1 MPSETG
7 ATSGDADMSNL
18 ERKLRD
24 LDRKISSLKKT
35 LKSIPTLNQIQK
47 TEIEGVFNDLSS
59 VLDLLVV
66 QIKEVKG
73 GKI

>member
-1 MPSETG
+1 
-7 ATSGDADMSNL
+7 MSNL

-24 LDRKISSLKKT
+24 LDRRMSLLKKT
-35 LKSIPTLNQIQK
+35 LRSIPTLNQIQK
-47 TEIEGVFNDLSS
+47 TEVESVFNALSS

-66 QIKEVKG
+66 QIKNMKG

>member
-1 MPSETG
+1 
-7 ATSGDADMSNL
+7 MSSL

-24 LDRKISSLKKT
+24 LDRKMSSLKKT
-35 LKSIPTLNQIQK
+35 LRSIATLNQIQK
-47 TEIEGVFNDLSS
+47 TEIESVFNDLSS

-66 QIKEVKG
+66 QIREIKG

>member
-47 TEIEGVFNDLSS
+47 TEIDGVFNDLSS
-59 VLDLLVV
+59 VLYLLVV
-66 QIKEVKG
+66 QIREIKG